1 MGAFSVLYITAAVT
15 LFKLDFGDP
24 SLVYANILNLSVR
37 IMYSVHFVTS
47 FYERRKARHVLRW
60 STIIP
65 PWSLVLSAS
74 VSWIVIKLYEVRFG
88 IVPVSRASG
97 ISLKSIPV
105 LIHVGIGA
113 SMAFTCFGIWWMSFG
128 RYLRFPEK
136 SKIQ

>member
-37 IMYSVHFVTS
+37 IMYSIHFVTS
-47 FYERRKARHVLRW
+47 FYERQKARHVLRW

-74 VSWIVIKLYEVRFG
+74 ISWIAIKLYEVRFG
-88 IVPVSRASG
+88 IVPASRA
-97 ISLKSIPV
+97 SLKSIPG

-113 SMAFTCFGIWWMSFG
+113 SMAFTCFGIWWMLSG

-136 SKIQ
+136 SKMQ